1 MAEKIF
7 TYKQIP
13 DRLIETHWSLNDY
26 TVTIEKRD
34 SSKKLPGWQKNDSV
48 QVTCELYFNPS
59 DLADYIRKDRKA
71 SFYLL
76 YHSRNDKE
84 GTSIHG
90 LIQKISFSDNISQ
103 LTLEGEIPGEKIAG
117 IIEISLV
124 LSLDGIIDD
133 KNEIEEIKGTQLL
146 AKDIGAILYEEIK
159 TVILEGE
166 QSYFPVAD
174 IDFEKHGLPAHAL
187 YFLQRN
193 HTELDVDFS
202 TAYRLYF
209 NNQHPQ
215 FSKINDIKESES
227 KDFLLNMIVYDVY
240 KQLIMDALDDK
251 NFEMPAEE
259 NPEDHSVR
267 YVYAR
272 LISYVQK
279 YYFSNESLDDLRKK
293 AHSDDTKTYN
303 NFICALQDF
312 LLTFGE

>member
-1 MAEKIF
+1 MTEKNF

-13 DRLIETHWSLNDY
+13 SQLIESHWSLNDY
-26 TVTIEKRD
+26 TVTFEKREKA
-34 SSKKLPGWQKNDSV
+34 KKLPGWQKNENV
-48 QVTCELYFNPS
+48 QVCCELYFNAS
-59 DLADYIRKDRKA
+59 DLVGYIRQDRNA

-90 LIQKISFSDNISQ
+90 MIKKIPFSAESS
-103 LTLEGEIPGEKIAG
+103 LTITGEIPGEKIAG
-117 IIEISLV
+117 VIEITLI
-124 LSLDGIIDD
+124 LSLDEIRNVEIT
-133 KNEIEEIKGTQLL
+133 KNVETRLL
-146 AKDIGAILYEEIK
+146 AKDIGAILYEETK

-174 IDFEKHGLPAHAL
+174 IDFEKNGFPAHAL

-193 HTELDVDFS
+193 HTELDVDFT

-215 FSKINDIKESES
+215 FNRINDMKENEG

-240 KQLIMDALDDK
+240 KQLIMNALNDET
-251 NFEMPAEE
+251 FEFPEE
-259 NPEDHSVR
+259 DNPDNHSVR

-272 LISYVQK
+272 LLRYIQK
-279 YYFSNESLDDLRKK
+279 YYFSNESLEDLRKK
-293 AHSDDTKTYN
+293 AHSEDNKIYN
-303 NFICALQDF
+303 SFICTLQDY
-312 LLTFGE
+312 LLTFGD

>member
-13 DRLIETHWSLNDY
+13 SQLIESHWSLNDY
-26 TVTIEKRD
+26 NITIEKRD
-34 SSKKLPGWQKNDSV
+34 TSKKLPGWQKNENV
-48 QVTCELYFNPS
+48 QVCCELYYNSS
-59 DLADYIRKDRKA
+59 DLEKYIRQDRSA

-90 LIQKISFSDNISQ
+90 LIKQVPFSNKTSQ
-103 LTLEGEIPGEKIAG
+103 IILEGEIPGEKIAG
-117 IIEISLV
+117 IVEISLIF
-124 LSLDGIIDD
+124 SLDKIIDF
-133 KNEIEEIKGTQLL
+133 EVEETSETKLL
-146 AKDIGAILYEEIK
+146 AKDIGAILYEETK

-174 IDFEKHGLPAHAL
+174 IDFEKNGFPAHAL

-193 HTELDVDFS
+193 HTELDVDFA

-215 FSKINDIKESES
+215 FNRINDIKENEG

-240 KQLIMDALDDK
+240 KQLIMNALDDE
-251 NFEMPAEE
+251 NFEMPEE
-259 NPEDHSVR
+259 DNPDNHSVC

-272 LISYVQK
+272 LLSYIQK
-279 YYFSNESLDDLRKK
+279 YYFSNESLDELRKK
-293 AHSDDTKTYN
+293 AHSDDSKVYN
-303 NFICALQDF
+303 AFVCALQDF

>member
-13 DRLIETHWSLNDY
+13 NQLIESHWSLNDY
-26 TVTIEKRD
+26 TVTIEKKD
-34 SSKKLPGWQKNDSV
+34 KAKKLPGWQKNENV
-48 QVTCELYFNPS
+48 QVCCELYYNAT
-59 DLADYIRKDRKA
+59 DLMKYIRQDRQS

-90 LIQKISFSDNISQ
+90 LIAKVSFSTETSQ
-103 LTLEGEIPGEKIAG
+103 ITLEGEIPGKKIAG
-117 IIEISLV
+117 IVEISLI
-124 LSLDGIIDD
+124 LSLDGTLD
-133 KNEIEEIKGTQLL
+133 IELEQSPEIKLL
-146 AKDIGAILYEEIK
+146 AKDIGAILYEEKK

-174 IDFEKHGLPAHAL
+174 IDFEKNGFPAHAL

-193 HTELDVDFS
+193 HTELDVDFA

-215 FSKINDIKESES
+215 FNRINDIKENEG

-240 KQLIMDALDDK
+240 KQLIMNALSDETFK
-251 NFEMPAEE
+251 MPEEE
-259 NPEDHSVR
+259 NPDNHTVR

-272 LISYVQK
+272 LLSYLQK
-279 YYFSNESLDDLRKK
+279 YYFSNESIEELRKK
-293 AHSDDTKTYN
+293 AHSDDSKVYN
-303 NFICALQDF
+303 SFICALQDY
-312 LLTFGE
+312 LLTFGD

>member
-13 DRLIETHWSLNDY
+13 SQLIESHWSLNDY

-34 SSKKLPGWQKNDSV
+34 SAKKLPGWQKNENV
-48 QVTCELYFNPS
+48 QVSCELYYNG
-59 DLADYIRKDRKA
+59 DELAKYIRKDRAA

-90 LIQKISFSDNISQ
+90 LIKKLPFSEDSNQI
-103 LTLEGEIPGEKIAG
+103 TLEGNIDGQKIAG
-117 IIEISLV
+117 IIEISIV
-124 LSLDGIIDD
+124 LSINKLIDT
-133 KNEIEEIKGTQLL
+133 KIEESKEIKLL
-146 AKDIGAILYEEIK
+146 AKDIGAILYEETK

-174 IDFEKHGLPAHAL
+174 IDFEKNGFPANAL

-209 NNQHPQ
+209 NNKHPQ
-215 FSKINDIKESES
+215 FNRINDIKENQG

-240 KQLIMDALDDK
+240 KQLIMNALADET
-251 NFEMPAEE
+251 FEIPEE
-259 NPEDHSVR
+259 DNPDNHTVR

-272 LISYVQK
+272 LLNYIQK
-279 YYFSNESLDDLRKK
+279 YYFSNESISELRKN
-293 AHSDDTKTYN
+293 AYSDDCKIYN
-303 NFICALQDF
+303 TFICALQDF